1 MVGLITLTAA
11 QAIANVAF
19 SKFFESS
26 VGKLGEKFTEA
37 GLKKID
43 ELYQTI
49 RRKLSGTPGAHHAL
63 ADVEQGNQEALQ
75 RVAVYL
81 LDVMNADGNFATDV
95 QKIADEINI
104 HRLEDNSSQNQYNYG
119 GQNYQTK
126 TGENNTNQFGNST
139 TNNYNSYGNPPPA

>member
-1 MVGLITLTAA
+1 MVGLITLAAA

-19 SKFFESS
+19 NKFFESS
-26 VGKLGEKFTEA
+26 VGKLGEKFTET

-49 RRKLSGTPGAHHAL
+49 RRKLSGNPDANHAL
-63 ADVEQGNQEALQ
+63 AEVEKGNQEALQ
-75 RVAVYL
+75 EVAVYL
-81 LDVMNADGNFATDV
+81 RAVMNADDKFATDV

-104 HRLEDNSSQNQYNYG
+104 HRVEDNSSQNQYNYG

-139 TNNYNSYGNPPPA
+139 TNNYYDKPPQS

>member
-1 MVGLITLTAA
+1 MVGLITLAAA

-19 SKFFESS
+19 RKFFESS
-26 VGKLGEKFTEA
+26 VGKLGEKFTET

-49 RRKLSGTPGAHHAL
+49 RKKLSGNPGANHTL

-81 LDVMNADGNFATDV
+81 LDVMQADANFATDV

-104 HRLEDNSSQNQYNYG
+104 HRVEDNSQLTQINKDHSTG
-119 GQNYQTK
+119 YQTK
-126 TGENNTNQFGNST
+126 TGDNNTNQFGNT
-139 TNNYNSYGNPPPA
+139 IHYHGNPPQS

>member
-26 VGKLGEKFTEA
+26 VGKLGEKFTET

-49 RRKLSGTPGAHHAL
+49 RRKLSGNPGANHAL

-139 TNNYNSYGNPPPA
+139 TNNYYNNSPPS

>member
-49 RRKLSGTPGAHHAL
+49 RRKLSANPDANHAL

-139 TNNYNSYGNPPPA
+139 TNNYYNNSSPS

>member
-1 MVGLITLTAA
+1 MADLITLAAA
-11 QAIANVAF
+11 QAIAKVAF
-19 SKFFESS
+19 NKFFESG

-43 ELYQTI
+43 ELYQKI
-49 RRKLSGTPGAHHAL
+49 RKKLSGNAGASNAL
-63 ADVEQGNQEALQ
+63 ADVERGNQDALQ

-81 LDVMNADGNFATDV
+81 LDEMQADANFATDV

-104 HRLEDNSSQNQYNYG
+104 HRVEDNSSQNQYNYG

-126 TGENNTNQFGNST
+126 TGADNTNQFGNV
-139 TNNYNSYGNPPPA
+139 TNNNYYGNPPQP

>member
-26 VGKLGEKFTEA
+26 VGKLGEKFTET

-49 RRKLSGTPGAHHAL
+49 RRKLSGNRGANHAL

-75 RVAVYL
+75 RVAIYL

-139 TNNYNSYGNPPPA
+139 TNNYYNNSPPS